1 MKFPLINSYPWR
13 GYHCRLI
20 YLICLLAALPGGQT
34 LAQTV
39 IRNTELLDSDRP
51 EAWAMNYVAST
62 TLFSGFGVP
71 RSRAPGSIEVGG
83 ELDWVPQVT
92 SEQRRIAFSGTSEVD
107 LNKAPIFG
115 RPRVTIGLP
124 WRFGLTLSYVPPI
137 RIFGVKPNLFAF
149 ALERPL
155 YERNAWAIGMR
166 MYGQIGNV
174 EGAITCSGDVVQ
186 FSPGS
191 PENLYGCEKKS
202 ADKLSQHSAGLE
214 LSGAYRI
221 ERLRGLTPYITVAG
235 NYLDTQVQV
244 KAQTFGILDRNRL
257 EAETW
262 TFSATAGVTYP
273 LTNRLMLSV
282 GMFYSPLWVTRP
294 PATSSHN
301 DALINVRALL
311 TYQLR

>member
-1 MKFPLINSYPWR
+1 MKSLLINSYPWL
-13 GYHCRLI
+13 GYYCRLV
-20 YLICLLAALPGGQT
+20 YLICLLITFPGAHA

-39 IRNTELLDSDRP
+39 IRDTEFLDSDRP
-51 EAWAMNYVAST
+51 EAWAMNYVTSA
-62 TLFSGFGVP
+62 TLLSGFGAP
-71 RSRAPGSIEVGG
+71 RTRIPGSIEVGA
-83 ELDWVPQVT
+83 ELDWIPQL
-92 SEQRRIAFSGTSEVD
+92 SSAQQRVGFNGTKEED

-124 WRFGLTLSYVPPI
+124 WRFALTLSYVPPI

-155 YERNAWAIGMR
+155 YERDSWTIGMR

-174 EGAITCSGDVVQ
+174 EGAFTCPGDVVQ

-191 PENLYGCEKKS
+191 PGNIYGCEKKS
-202 ADKLSQHSAGLE
+202 ADKSSQHYAGLE

-221 ERLRGLTPYITVAG
+221 DRLRGLTPYITVAG
-235 NYLDTQVQV
+235 NYLDTQVRV
-244 KAQTFGILDRNRL
+244 NAQTFGNFDRTRL

-294 PATSSHN
+294 PATSSQN
-301 DALINVRALL
+301 DPLLNVRALL
-311 TYQLR
+311 TYQLK

>member
-1 MKFPLINSYPWR
+1 MKSLLINSCPWLR
-13 GYHCRLI
+13 DYRRLI
-20 YLICLLAALPGGQT
+20 YLACLLITLPGGQT
-34 LAQTV
+34 LAQVV
-39 IRNTELLDSDRP
+39 IQETESLHSDRP
-51 EAWAMNYVAST
+51 EAWAMNYVTSA
-62 TLFSGFGVP
+62 TLLSGFGVP
-71 RSRAPGSIEVGG
+71 RSRAPGSIAVGA
-83 ELDWVPQVT
+83 ELDWVPQLSST
-92 SEQRRIAFSGTSEVD
+92 QQRVAFSGTDQVD

-124 WRFGLTLSYVPPI
+124 WRFALTLSYVPPI

-174 EGAITCSGDVVQ
+174 EGAITCPGDVVQ

-221 ERLRGLTPYITVAG
+221 ERLRGLTPYIAVAG
-235 NYLDTQVQV
+235 NFLDTQVGV
-244 KAQTFGILDRNRL
+244 NAQTFGILDRNRL

-262 TFSATAGVTYP
+262 TFSASVGATYP
-273 LTNRLMLSV
+273 LTNKLMLSV

-294 PATSSHN
+294 PATSSQN
-301 DALINVRALL
+301 DAFINVRALL
-311 TYQLR
+311 TYQLN